1 MEFKICKFN
10 ELTVM
15 EMYEIAR
22 SRFEVFAMEQ
32 KIIQEPELDGIDN
45 ECYQVFYMDNNRV
58 VAYCRIVPAG
68 VAYNNISLGR
78 VLVLNDYRRKGL
90 ALIMIKEALKF
101 IKEEL
106 QEDTVVLSG
115 KVYAKG
121 LYESVGFKII
131 SDVYDEVG
139 IPHVKMKIEL

>member
-1 MEFKICKFN
+1 M
-10 ELTVM
+10 VGGQG
-15 EMYEIAR
+15 A
-22 SRFEVFAMEQ
+22 Q
-32 KIIQEPELDGIDN
+32 
-45 ECYQVFYMDNNRV
+45 FYRGV

-68 VAYNNISLGR
+68 IAYDNISLGR

-90 ALIMIKEALKF
+90 AQIMIKEALKF

-106 QEDTVVLSG
+106 KEDTVVLSG
-115 KVYAKG
+115 QVYAKG

>member
-1 MEFKICKFN
+1 MKFKICKFD

-32 KIIQEPELDGIDN
+32 KIIQEPELDGVDKD
-45 ECYQVFYMDNNRV
+45 CYQVFYMDNGRV
-58 VAYCRIVPAG
+58 IAYCRIVPAG
-68 VAYNNISLGR
+68 IAYDNISLGR

-90 ALIMIKEALKF
+90 AQIMIKEALKF

-106 QEDTVVLSG
+106 KEDTVVLSG
-115 KVYAKG
+115 QVYAKW
-121 LYESVGFKII
+121 LYESVGFKAI
-131 SDVYDEVG
+131 SDVYDEVH
-139 IPHVKMKIEL
+139 IPHLKMKIEL

>member
-1 MEFKICKFN
+1 MKFKICKFD

-32 KIIQEPELDGIDN
+32 KIIQEPELDGVDKD
-45 ECYQVFYMDNNRV
+45 CYQVFYMDNGRV
-58 VAYCRIVPAG
+58 IAYCRIVPAG
-68 VAYNNISLGR
+68 IAYDNISLGR

-90 ALIMIKEALKF
+90 AQIMIKEALKF

-106 QEDTVVLSG
+106 FINKKIFILKTFKNVDFFETHIR
-115 KVYAKG
+115 K
-121 LYESVGFKII
+121 LYFYTIYK
-131 SDVYDEVG
+131 
-139 IPHVKMKIEL
+139 

>member
-106 QEDTVVLSG
+106 HEDTVVLSG
-115 KVYAKG
+115 QVYAKG

-131 SDVYDEVG
+131 SDVYDEVH

>member
-1 MEFKICKFN
+1 MKFRMCKFN
-10 ELTVM
+10 ELTAM

-32 KIIQEPELDGIDN
+32 EIIQEPELDGIDN

-115 KVYAKG
+115 QVYAKG

>member
-58 VAYCRIVPAG
+58 VAYCRIVPAW

-106 QEDTVVLSG
+106 HEDTVVLSG
-115 KVYAKG
+115 QVYAKG

>member
-1 MEFKICKFN
+1 MKVRICKFN
-10 ELTVM
+10 ELTAM

-115 KVYAKG
+115 QVYAKG

-131 SDVYDEVG
+131 SDVYDQVG

>member
-1 MEFKICKFN
+1 MKFKICKFN

-32 KIIQEPELDGIDN
+32 KIIQKLELDGIDN

-106 QEDTVVLSG
+106 KEDTVVLSG
-115 KVYAKG
+115 QVYAKG

>member
-1 MEFKICKFN
+1 MKFRICKFN
-10 ELTVM
+10 ELTAM

-78 VLVLNDYRRKGL
+78 VLVLNDYRRQGL

-106 QEDTVVLSG
+106 QEDTVV
-115 KVYAKG
+115 
-121 LYESVGFKII
+121 
-131 SDVYDEVG
+131 
-139 IPHVKMKIEL
+139 

>member
-1 MEFKICKFN
+1 MKFKICKFN

-68 VAYNNISLGR
+68 VSYNNISLGR

-106 QEDTVVLSG
+106 KEDTVVLSG
-115 KVYAKG
+115 QVYAKG

>member
-1 MEFKICKFN
+1 MKFKICKFD

-32 KIIQEPELDGIDN
+32 KIIQEPELDGVDKD
-45 ECYQVFYMDNNRV
+45 CYQVFYMDNGRV
-58 VAYCRIVPAG
+58 IAYCRIVPAG
-68 VAYNNISLGR
+68 IAYDNISLGR

-90 ALIMIKEALKF
+90 AQIMIKEALKF

-106 QEDTVVLSG
+106 EN
-115 KVYAKG
+115 
-121 LYESVGFKII
+121 
-131 SDVYDEVG
+131 
-139 IPHVKMKIEL
+139 

>member
-32 KIIQEPELDGIDN
+32 KIIQEPELDGIGN

-68 VAYNNISLGR
+68 MAYNNISLGR

-106 QEDTVVLSG
+106 KEDTVVLSG
-115 KVYAKG
+115 QVYAKG

>member
-10 ELTVM
+10 ELTAM

-32 KIIQEPELDGIDN
+32 KIITEPELDGIDQ
-45 ECYQVFYMDNNRV
+45 ECYQVFYMDKGRV
-58 VAYCRIVPAG
+58 IAYCRIVPAG
-68 VAYNNISLGR
+68 ISYDNISLGR

-90 ALIMIKEALKF
+90 AQIMIKAALEF

-106 QEDTVVLSG
+106 KENTVVLSG
-115 KVYAKG
+115 QVYAKK
-121 LYESVGFKII
+121 LYESVGFKTI
-131 SDVYDEVG
+131 SDIYDEAN